1 MTILVI
7 VESPAKC
14 KKIES
19 ILGVGYK
26 VVASYGHIRV
36 LNGLA
41 SLNIM
46 DSFNATFALDPN
58 PFKAEKIE
66 QLRASIAAASGVV
79 IATDNDR
86 EGEAIGWHICDTFS
100 LSVARTKRIVFN
112 EISETAIKRAMASPG
127 IIDTRLV
134 DAQKTRQFMDLMV
147 GFRLSPELWRHF
159 TKQHS
164 KSLSAGRVQ
173 SPALRLVYDNYVDI
187 QASPGKMVYSI
198 VGYFTDLNL
207 AFDLSTQFATSSGVV
222 AFLER
227 CKTHLFAYS
236 CSEPKRSFR
245 QPPEPLTTSTL
256 QQIASNELRLSP
268 KETMK
273 HAQSL
278 YEAGLITYMRTD
290 AKRYSVEF
298 IQSVKEFTTS
308 EYGKPYVRQNIDTL
322 STTQQQQVATQD
334 AHEAIRPVSI
344 QRRECGSDLDR
355 HAVKLYALIWAR
367 TLESCMSSAQF
378 SVIGAAFSSPEPDTE
393 FRHKSEEVVFP
404 GWTAVRGGGT
414 EKGAYQYLLT
424 LKDGQTMQPKKV
436 ASAFKLINAKQHYSE
451 ARLVQLLEER
461 GIGRPSTFASIIEKI
476 QERKYVEKKNI
487 DGVVIEDVIATLV
500 DGHISETPTTQ
511 TMGSEKAK
519 LVISPLGVLIIEYL
533 VKHFAMFLDYDYTK
547 TLEDKLD
554 AIAQGH
560 EQLLGVCNECNTQ
573 LTALL
578 AHTAPQTKFE
588 LRLDGEHVV
597 IVGKFGLVIKRT
609 IKDKDKDITTFI
621 PVKKGLDIAAL
632 NQMKTPCLADIMEAQ
647 SQSPSRVLGKYKAE
661 DLHLKSGKYGKY
673 VQWGGERV
681 SLKGDFVDLDID
693 KIEYTDVLRYLER
706 DALNDVKKPVGVVR
720 QLDKNT
726 SIRAGKYGDYIFYK
740 PPRTK
745 DPVFYK
751 LAKFGDNY
759 KTCESAVLLKWI
771 NDTYKPNDEAKA
783 KKCKT
788 NK

>member
-41 SLNIM
+41 SLNIA
-46 DSFNATFALDPN
+46 DNFKATFALDPN
-58 PFKAEKIE
+58 PFKIEKIE
-66 QLRASIAAASGVV
+66 QLRANIASASSVV

-100 LSVARTKRIVFN
+100 LPVDHTKRIVFN
-112 EISETAIKRAMASPG
+112 EISETAIKRAIASPG
-127 IIDTRLV
+127 VVDVRLV

-147 GFRLSPELWRHF
+147 GFRISPELWRHF

-173 SPALRLVYDNYVDI
+173 SPALRLIYDNYVDI
-187 QASPGKMVYSI
+187 KASPGKMVYSV

-207 AFDLSTQFATSSGVV
+207 AFDLSTQFPTSSSVV
-222 AFLER
+222 VFLEK

-236 CSEPKRSFR
+236 CSAPKRSFR
-245 QPPEPLTTSTL
+245 QPPEPLTTSAL
-256 QQIASNELRLSP
+256 QQLASNELRLSP

-290 AKRYSVEF
+290 AKRYSIEF
-298 IQSVKEFTTS
+298 IQSVKQFTAA
-308 EYGKPYVRQNIDTL
+308 EYGESYVRQNIDTL
-322 STTQQQQVATQD
+322 STTQQQMTQD

-344 QRRECGSDLDR
+344 QKRECGTELDR
-355 HAVKLYALIWAR
+355 HAVKLYALIWTR

-378 SVIGAAFSSPEPDTE
+378 SVICAAFSSPEPDAE
-393 FRHKSEEVVFP
+393 FKYKAEEVVFP
-404 GWTAVRGGGT
+404 GWTAVCGNT
-414 EKGAYQYLLT
+414 SKGHYQYLLT
-424 LKDGQTMQPKKV
+424 LKDGQTMRPKKI
-436 ASAFKLINAKQHYSE
+436 ASAFKMINAKQHYSE

-487 DGVVIEDVIATLV
+487 DGVIIEDVIATLV
-500 DGHISETPTTQ
+500 DGIILETPTTQ

-519 LVISPLGVLIIEYL
+519 LVISPLGVLIIEFL
-533 VKHFAMFLDYDYTK
+533 IKNFAMFLDYDYTR
-547 TLEDKLD
+547 TMEDKLD
-554 AIAQGH
+554 DIARGQ
-560 EQLLGVCNECNTQ
+560 EQLVDVCNECNMQ

-578 AHTAPQTKFE
+578 AHTAPQTRFE
-588 LRLDGEHVV
+588 LRIDGEHVV

-609 IKDKDKDITTFI
+609 IQNNTSFI

-632 NQMKTPCLADIMEAQ
+632 NQMKTPCLLDIMADQMPEQ
-647 SQSPSRVLGKYKAE
+647 NPSRLLGKYKNE
-661 DLHLKSGKYGKY
+661 DLYLKSGKYGKY
-673 VQWGGERV
+673 VQWGKGERV
-681 SLKGDFVDLDID
+681 SLKGDFVDIDID

-706 DALNDVKKPVGVVR
+706 DGLLDAKKPIGLIR
-720 QLDKNT
+720 QLDKDT
-726 SIRAGKYGDYIFYK
+726 SIRTGKYGDYIFYK
-740 PPRTK
+740 PPRAK

-751 LAKFGDNY
+751 LAKFSGNY
-759 KTCESAVLLKWI
+759 KTCESAILLKWI
-771 NDTYKPNDEAKA
+771 DDTYKPKDKVKDKA
-783 KKCKT
+783 KTTKQK
-788 NK
+788 